1 VKVSQVS
8 ASSIGATAFCEHPA
22 YASEALLNIVWYDIF
37 SGQFDKDA
45 MWLEAVE
52 GLGAAC
58 DKMNERAKKSP
69 GPYFVFCQNANKVLA
84 HINTRISENIQ
95 IRESA

>member
-1 VKVSQVS
+1 MK
-8 ASSIGATAFCEHPA
+8 TPA
-22 YASEALLNIVWYDIF
+22 YDIF
-37 SGQFDKDA
+37 SGSTPQDA

-58 DKMNERAKKSP
+58 EKMKEYAKKSP
-69 GPYFVFCQNANKVLA
+69 GPYFVLCQNTHMVLA

-95 IRESA
+95 IREFA